1 MQRVGVAFKK
11 GEIFHQNFV
20 AQFREALRTCAGG
33 MIALGIKGLE
43 ADNIALTMNSM
54 TDIIAKELSELT
66 DKLAKEMIADG
77 EQKLAE
83 EFKAR
88 IGEEVK
94 KS

>member
-11 GEIFHQNFV
+11 GEIFHPNFV
-20 AQFREALRTCAGG
+20 TQFREALRTSAGG

-43 ADNIALTMNSM
+43 ADSISLTVNSM
-54 TDIIAKELSELT
+54 AQIIAKELSDLT
-66 DKLAKEMIADG
+66 DKLSKEMIADG
-77 EQKLAE
+77 EHKLAE
-83 EFKAR
+83 EFKSR